1 MKIGIIAAM
10 EPEIVN
16 IIGSLE
22 NKHTHNIN
30 NVIIHEGTI
39 NNHTLYVSLSGIGKV
54 NSAINTSILINSFK
68 PELVINSGI
77 AGGSKELNTFDFII
91 ADKLTYSDFDCQIFG
106 YQFGQVPQM
115 PQFFYSDTTYKVSL
129 EEYLLEN
136 NINFKNATVLTA
148 DSFRLSANEI
158 INNVE
163 GAFATEM
170 EGTSIAQTCYKL
182 NTPFLS
188 FRIISDILDSDNH
201 IEEYNKFESESA
213 KISSDIIVNFI
224 YNLK

>member
-10 EPEIVN
+10 EPEVKH
-16 IIGSLE
+16 IIEALE
-22 NKHTHNIN
+22 NKEKHTIANID
-30 NVIIHEGTI
+30 IYEGKI
-39 NNHTLYVSLSGIGKV
+39 KNHTVIVSLSGIGKV
-54 NSAINTSILINSFK
+54 NSSINTTILIDHFK
-68 PELVINSGI
+68 PDFVINSGI
-77 AGGSKELNTFDFII
+77 AGGSRGLKTFDLVV

-115 PQFFYSDTTYKVSL
+115 PQFFYSNK
-129 EEYLLEN
+129 EYRTLFEN
-136 NINFKNATVLTA
+136 YLTNKKLPFKTSTILTA
-148 DSFRLSANEI
+148 DSFRMSACEIKNEI
-158 INNVE
+158 DTVY
-163 GAFATEM
+163 AVEM

-188 FRIISDILDSDNH
+188 IRIISDILDSNDH

-224 YNLK
+224 QTL